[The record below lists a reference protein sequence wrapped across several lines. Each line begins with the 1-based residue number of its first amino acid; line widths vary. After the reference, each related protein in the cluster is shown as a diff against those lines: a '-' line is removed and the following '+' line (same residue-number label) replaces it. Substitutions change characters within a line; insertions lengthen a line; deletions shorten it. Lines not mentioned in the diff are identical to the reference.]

1 MSLWGITTAAEDK
14 PKFLPVDKNA
24 AGSTGAREH
33 AIAVAGGW
41 GLAPGLAASGNDNA
55 NATPEVLVCVRNLAE
70 FMGSASIIG
79 INWTDATVANTGTF
93 DITVTFDEAVDIT
106 SATRSADQVITNKAY
121 ILLSRVGKT
130 DMVEDSTMACQ
141 YFSGSGSNQIV
152 FRGLAVTNAAAGFL
166 AFNGEGV
173 GEAGIITGINFDGTA
188 AMTEEDGKAANG
200 LRLESGTASAGT
212 AGGSLLADGSACTSV
227 TVAGAIT
234 ASTAFVIDGLSGATL
249 VAGMTI
255 TVNGAGGTPAASI
268 TDADGNT
275 GISTDNSLTIATVT
289 NQTTFT
295 VSEAVTIANDIVLL
309 ASTNGG
315 AEVIADALNFAVAGP
330 KFDSRVDI
338 KTITRVG
345 ADDSV
350 AVELENGT
358 EDLDGQDNVGG
369 GNNFRMVQESGNA
382 ASLGTGDNALRN
394 IEGRTIRTDPYVVE
408 TALDDAATFLASGS
422 TSGTANVLK
431 GMDVAAA

>member
-1 MSLWGITTAAEDK
+1 MGLWGTTTAAGDK
-14 PKFLPVDKNA
+14 PKFLPVDSNA
-24 AGSTGAREH
+24 SGSMGAREN

-41 GLAPGLAASGNDNA
+41 GLSPGLAASGNDNKDA
-55 NATPEVLVCVRNLAE
+55 QPEVLVCVKNLAI
-70 FMGSASIIG
+70 FMGSASVIG
-79 INWTDATVANTGTF
+79 IDWTDATVGNVGDF

-106 SATRSADQVITNKAY
+106 SATRTANQVITNKAY

-152 FRGLAVTNAAAGFL
+152 FRGRAATNAAAGFL

-173 GEAGIITGINFDGTA
+173 GDTGIVTGINFDGTA
-188 AMTEEDGKAANG
+188 NATEEDGKSALG
-200 LRLESGTASAGT
+200 FRLESGTVSAGT
-212 AGGSLLADGSACTSV
+212 AGGSLLADASAAASV
-227 TVAGAIT
+227 TVNGALT
-234 ASTAFVIDGLSGATL
+234 QSTTLVIDGLSGAAL
-249 VAGMTI
+249 AVGQVV

-295 VSEAVTIANDIVLL
+295 VSEAVTIADNVVLL

-315 AEVIADALNFAVAGP
+315 DEIVSDALDFTVGGP
-330 KFDSRVDI
+330 LYATRSDI
-338 KTITRVG
+338 KTITRTG

-350 AVELENGT
+350 ALELEVGT
-358 EDLDGQDNVGG
+358 TDLDGQDTVGTGNV
-369 GNNFRMVQESGNA
+369 FRLVQESGNA
-382 ASLGTGDNALRN
+382 ASLGSGDNATRN
-394 IEGRTIRTDPYVVE
+394 VENATRTDPYVVE
-408 TALDDAATFLASGS
+408 ISLNDAATFLASGT
-422 TSGTANVLK
+422 TSGTANILK